1 MGSAANL
8 WSLVRLGIGAL
19 TSKDGQGDKV
29 SGTPGPVGST
39 KGQETAA
46 RYYPWG
52 YDSRSPTG
60 GKRLC
65 VAPVGGSNLVQVG
78 ERNDAAKPDYDD
90 EGWTTIV
97 HNEVAGTWVKLRKDG
112 GVQVG
117 GKDSLFELKADGTAK
132 WTAKGGA
139 SVELTGTTIKL
150 NGGSLTA
157 NRQGDPVIATADFI
171 IWLQGLATKAAY
183 PTPLPPTFAVT
194 GNGCPTVLIPS

>member
-1 MGSAANL
+1 MGSAANI

-29 SGTPGPVGST
+29 SGTPGPVGTT

-90 EGWTTIV
+90 EGWTTIL

-112 GVQVG
+112 GVQIKG
-117 GKDSLFELKADGTAK
+117 NNKTLIEIAADG
-132 WTAKGGA
+132 
-139 SVELTGTTIKL
+139 SIKL
-150 NGGSLTA
+150 GVNGGTEVA
-157 NRQGDPVIATADFI
+157 VIKNGDAVS
-171 IWLQGLATKAAY
+171 
-183 PTPLPPTFAVT
+183 PTPDMAAWMNAVGSFAGSPPPPSLANKIGTCSSNSTAVVT
-194 GNGCPTVLIPS
+194 RA

>member
-1 MGSAANL
+1 MGSAANI

-29 SGTPGPVGST
+29 SGTPGPVGTT

-90 EGWTTIV
+90 EGWTTIL

-112 GVQVG
+112 GVQIKG
-117 GKDSLFELKADGTAK
+117 NNKTLIEIAADG
-132 WTAKGGA
+132 
-139 SVELTGTTIKL
+139 SIKL
-150 NGGSLTA
+150 GVNGGTEVA
-157 NRQGDPVIATADFI
+157 VIKNGDAVS
-171 IWLQGLATKAAY
+171 
-183 PTPLPPTFAVT
+183 PTPDMAAWMNAVGSFADSPPPPSLANKIGTCSSNSTAVVT
-194 GNGCPTVLIPS
+194 RA